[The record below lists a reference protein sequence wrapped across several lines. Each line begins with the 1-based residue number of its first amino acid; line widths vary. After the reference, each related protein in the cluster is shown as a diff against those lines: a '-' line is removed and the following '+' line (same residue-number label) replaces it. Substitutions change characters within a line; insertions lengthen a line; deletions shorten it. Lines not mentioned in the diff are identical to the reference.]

1 MRLAEEKGIA
11 LVLSLF
17 LLTAMSVLGASL
29 MFLAQTETYSSMNYR
44 LMSQARYGAEAGI
57 HRASN
62 YLIYPSSYTPPTT
75 GGADPITNYNT
86 NVSPVTCAIGC
97 AGIGQPV
104 VLSASSA
111 KASNYPNAG
120 VQAAFLAAVA
130 GTLDAGTPDAG
141 KTTVAYAPYATL
153 MSMQQI
159 EVFGGGVQTLQTWEI
174 TSTGS
179 ITAGKIAS
187 TGSITLGKTA
197 EVEVSAMLETPK
209 FPATT
214 FGAFG
219 TSPTCGALKFG
230 GNTQSNSYDSG
241 AALVGGIPA
250 ISNSGGNVGTNGNMT
265 ESGSADIYG
274 TLSSPRVGIGG
285 CSAGNVDALS
295 SSGSATINGHS
306 PPQDGDV
313 LQLPQAIV
321 MPTPAVPSGV
331 PTDTFDGKNQ
341 TLLNGASKGNVGC
354 HTGTLT
360 LGSVGGTATINI
372 NSLTLTGN
380 CTLEILGS
388 VILNVVGAPG
398 LATPFD
404 TTGGSILNQSATFDA
419 STFQVQY
426 AGTGAF
432 KLTGNSKAVGM
443 IYAPNAAITI
453 TGNNDFYGTI
463 IGSTVE
469 TTGSSAI
476 HFDRRLASSFF
487 RVGNPMMSAFN
498 WKKY

>member
-17 LLTAMSVLGASL
+17 LLTAISVLGASL
-29 MFLAQTETYSSMNYR
+29 MFLAQTETYASMNYR

-62 YLIYPSSYTPPTT
+62 YLIYPSSYMPPTA
-75 GGADPITNYNT
+75 GGLDPIASYNT
-86 NVSPVTCAIGC
+86 NVSPVTCKIGC
-97 AGIGQPV
+97 GAGIGRPV
-104 VLSASSA
+104 VLSANSA
-111 KASNYPNAG
+111 KPSNYPNAA
-120 VQAAFLAAVA
+120 VQAAFAAFFA
-130 GTLDAGTPDAG
+130 GADGTLDAG
-141 KTTVAYAPYATL
+141 KTTVAFAPYAIL

-159 EVFGGGVQTLQTWEI
+159 EVFGGGIRTIQTWEI

-179 ITAGKIAS
+179 ITV
-187 TGSITLGKTA
+187 GKTA
-197 EVEVSAMLETPK
+197 QVEVSAMLETPK

-219 TSPTCGALKFG
+219 TAPTCGALKFG

-241 AALVGGIPA
+241 APLVDGTPVL
-250 ISNSGGNVGTNGNMT
+250 SNSGGNVGTNGNMT

-295 SSGSATINGHS
+295 SSGSATLNGNK
-306 PPQDGDV
+306 PPQLGDV

-321 MPTPAVPSGV
+321 MPTPAVPAGV
-331 PTDTFDGKNQ
+331 PTDTFDGKGK
-341 TLLNGASKGNVGC
+341 TLLDGALKGNVNC
-354 HTGTLT
+354 HNGTLT

-388 VILNVVGAPG
+388 VILNIVGAPG
-398 LATPFD
+398 LPTPFE
-404 TTGGSILNQSATFDA
+404 TTGGSISNQSTAYDA

-426 AGTGAF
+426 AGTGAIR
-432 KLTGNSKAVGM
+432 LTGNSKAVGM

-463 IGSTVE
+463 VGSTVE

-476 HFDRRLASSFF
+476 HFDRRLTSSFF